1 MVESSPYRIAFQGA
15 AGAFSHLAAQ
25 KFASSFLN
33 SAKLE
38 FVPKSSFEEAFEFAE
53 HEENALSCIPF
64 ENSTVGSIIQNYQLL
79 WATNLHT
86 YSEYTLQIHH
96 QLMALP
102 GTRME
107 DVIEVYSHPVALDQ
121 CKKIFKEHGWMH
133 PHIYFDT
140 GASAKMIKDEKKRN
154 AAAIAAKQAA
164 EEYGLEIIAPDI
176 EDYAHNQTRFALLG
190 KKNLKLSSDTV
201 AAPFKFT
208 VAFEGQENLNKITE
222 FSQFLGDG
230 CDLIKLEPLPVPE
243 RPFQFRVFLDFR
255 IANEKGRKHAND
267 METSVQGIKTF
278 GKYNAI
284 S

>member
-1 MVESSPYRIAFQGA
+1 MAETSPYRIAFQGA

-25 KFASSFLN
+25 KFASSFLK
-33 SAKLE
+33 STQVE
-38 FVPKSSFEEAFEFAE
+38 FVPKSSFEEAFEFAAQE
-53 HEENALSCIPF
+53 ANALACIPF

-79 WATNLHT
+79 WTTNLHS
-86 YSEYTLQIHH
+86 YCEYTLQIHH

-107 DVIEVYSHPVALDQ
+107 DVTEVYSHPVALDQ
-121 CKKIFKEHGWMH
+121 CKRIFREHGWMH

-140 GASAKMIKDEKKRN
+140 GASAKMIKEEKKKN

-190 KKNLKLSSDTV
+190 KKDLKLSTN
-201 AAPFKFT
+201 ATKIPFKFT
-208 VAFEGQENLNKITE
+208 LAFEGQENLNKITQ
-222 FSQFLGDG
+222 FAQFLGDG

-243 RPFQFRVFLDFR
+243 RPFHFRVFLDFR
-255 IANEKGRKHAND
+255 ISNEKGEKHASN
-267 METSVQGIKTF
+267 METSVRGIRTF

-284 S
+284 Q